1 MTTVWAV
8 VALTGIGTIALKA
21 TGPVLLGGRPLSPK
35 VASVVE
41 LLGPALLAALVA
53 INTFGEGRSLVVDAR
68 VAGVAA
74 GALAI
79 RLRAPVLI
87 VLVVAAGTTAA
98 VRAIGWL
105 P

>member
-8 VALTGIGTIALKA
+8 VVLTGAATMSLKA
-21 TGPVLLGGRPLSPK
+21 AGPVLLGGRPLP
-35 VASVVE
+35 ASVAEVVA

-53 INTFGEGRSLVVDAR
+53 INTFGAGRALVVDAR
-68 VAGVAA
+68 LAGVAA
-74 GALAI
+74 GALAL
-79 RLRAPVLI
+79 RLHAPLLI
-87 VLVVAAGTTAA
+87 VLLTAAGITAA

>member
-1 MTTVWAV
+1 VTTVWAV